1 MWPGVEP
8 TKDYYSPEYVQ
19 KMRKIVNSAAR
30 RGIHT
35 LLDMH
40 QDVISENFCGEGKY
54 PRKQKPLSHY
64 AQIFTH
70 KPSLVFFS
78 GRHS

>member
-8 TKDYYSPEYVQ
+8 SQGYYSPEYVQ

-40 QDVISENFCGEGKY
+40 QDVISENFCGEGNI
-54 PRKQKPLSHY
+54 PATLTACVMRT
-64 AQIFTH
+64 F
-70 KPSLVFFS
+70 
-78 GRHS
+78 